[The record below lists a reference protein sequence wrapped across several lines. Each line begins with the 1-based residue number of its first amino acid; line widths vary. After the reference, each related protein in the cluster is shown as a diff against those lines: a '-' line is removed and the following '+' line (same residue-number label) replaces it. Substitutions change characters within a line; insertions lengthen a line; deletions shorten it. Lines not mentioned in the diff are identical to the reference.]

1 MRPQNVDINETAA
14 ALYNTGP
21 NSFTVDK
28 PELNERTKIMASIMT
43 GDDGENESERI
54 KGNESILSGNNTIER
69 NLQIV
74 EENQKDP
81 RQASAPAL
89 PDISGHKI
97 ENAAF
102 ALEPPGIDARR
113 RSELSE

>member
-14 ALYNTGP
+14 ALYETGP
-21 NSFTVDK
+21 NTFTVDK

-74 EENQKDP
+74 EENQKDI
-81 RQASAPAL
+81 R
-89 PDISGHKI
+89 
-97 ENAAF
+97 
-102 ALEPPGIDARR
+102 
-113 RSELSE
+113 

>member
-1 MRPQNVDINETAA
+1 
-14 ALYNTGP
+14 
-21 NSFTVDK
+21 
-28 PELNERTKIMASIMT
+28 MASIMT

-74 EENQKDP
+74 EENQKDI

-89 PDISGHKI
+89 LDISGHKI

-113 RSELSE
+113 RSELSEQHLGEGPTLAVGSEVDIDKEGHLSG